1 MPTSRSAELAAP
13 RARRPADECC
23 WSRCEDCGKT
33 CADFDEDGWCHVWAA
48 SCGCVLCDECTTTT
62 TTPGSGRMARQKQRD
77 ISSRVRASSRRLP
90 VEKRSARA
98 RSSAPRGGPFAS
110 VSPARLATWIG
121 EYLADLAATGHRPR
135 TLDTYRKAL
144 LRLRPE
150 LRAARSDAE
159 LLRAIAPLAAST
171 RALYLT
177 AARGFDAWCVETHR
191 TARRALAG
199 HARVKLDRVQ
209 PKPFEPAELRQLGPA
224 AAVDPWRGQ
233 KRYARLRARVRLL
246 VVLLQETGIRIE
258 DARAL
263 RWDDVVLDAGR
274 EGLHLRAP
282 KGRASQFVPL
292 LAGPLLVA
300 LKAARRRQHV
310 AGGVAGGGYVLGVDD
325 DGARP
330 WSYSAAYAAFRKL
343 AAQAGVVGATPHRMR
358 HSRATELVER
368 GISTHGLQ
376 RAMGWAKLDTAN
388 CYVRFTDAQ
397 LRGELA
403 GLPPRRR

>member
-1 MPTSRSAELAAP
+1 VRPSST
-13 RARRPADECC
+13 RR
-23 WSRCEDCGKT
+23 
-33 CADFDEDGWCHVWAA
+33 
-48 SCGCVLCDECTTTT
+48 
-62 TTPGSGRMARQKQRD
+62 
-77 ISSRVRASSRRLP
+77 P

-98 RSSAPRGGPFAS
+98 RSSAPRGAPFAS
-110 VSPARLATWIG
+110 VSPARLARWIA
-121 EYLADLAATGHRPR
+121 EYLGDLAATEHRPR

-177 AARGFDAWCVETHR
+177 AARGFDAWCVETRR
-191 TARRALAG
+191 TRARALAG
-199 HARVKLDRVQ
+199 RARVKLDAPT
-209 PKPFEPAELRQLGPA
+209 PKPFEARELRQLGPA

-246 VVLLQETGIRIE
+246 IVLLQESGCRIE
-258 DARAL
+258 DALSL
-263 RWDDVVLDAGR
+263 RWEDVVLDAGR

-300 LKAARRRQHV
+300 LKDARRRQHV
-310 AGGVAGGGYVLGVDD
+310 ASGLAGGGYLLAVDV

-330 WSYSAAYAAFRKL
+330 WSYSAANAAFQKL
-343 AAQAGVVGATPHRMR
+343 ATAAGVVGATPHRLR

-368 GISTHGLQ
+368 GISPYGLQ
-376 RAMGWAKLDTAN
+376 RAMGWAKLDTATR
-388 CYVRFTDAQ
+388 YVRFTDAQ
-397 LRGELA
+397 LRAELA
-403 GLPPRRR
+403 GLPRSKR